1 MNIHVN
7 TDNHIDGSA
16 ELITHVKSVVTDTL
30 DRYSDRISRVEVHLN
45 DENAHKN
52 VGNDIRCMMEARLE
66 GYPPVAVTER
76 ASNIH
81 QAIDG
86 AAEKLLAKLG
96 SDIERRR
103 NY

>member
-7 TDNHIDGSA
+7 TDNHIEGS
-16 ELITHVKSVVTDTL
+16 EQLIQHVKSVVADTL
-30 DRYSDRISRVEVHLN
+30 DRYADRISRVEVHLN
-45 DENAHKN
+45 DENSHKK
-52 VGNDIRCMMEARLE
+52 VGEDIRCMMEARLE
-66 GYPPVAVTER
+66 GFTPIAVTEF

-86 AAEKLLAKLG
+86 AAEKLLSKLT

-103 NY
+103 KY